1 MRISKSTK
9 TTVKASCNS
18 GDYKQCL
25 KDALVAKGGYRKS
38 DVEDQSTATLESWA
52 KDVGIDIDNVCACG
66 DVKASTDYDA
76 KMTAKYKAWAA
87 KYGYDK
93 LSDMSDDALD
103 ELYTNIID
111 EREGVSDNSNKAYF
125 LDSLYGDVDDE
136 RARRKQVTSCSASTS
151 TDKALQHIK
160 AAIDILGKSG
170 KKDDVTMDSIAN
182 LATVMFDM
190 NSSKSDK

>member
-9 TTVKASCNS
+9 TSVKASCNS

-25 KDALVAKGGYRKS
+25 KDALVAKGGYKKS
-38 DVEDQSTATLESWA
+38 DVEDASISTLESWC
-52 KDVGIDIDNVCACG
+52 KDAGIDISVYGGKPCNS
-66 DVKASTDYDA
+66 STATD
-76 KMTAKYKAWAA
+76 TALK
-87 KYGYDK
+87 
-93 LSDMSDDALD
+93 
-103 ELYTNIID
+103 
-111 EREGVSDNSNKAYF
+111 
-125 LDSLYGDVDDE
+125 
-136 RARRKQVTSCSASTS
+136 
-151 TDKALQHIK
+151 HIK